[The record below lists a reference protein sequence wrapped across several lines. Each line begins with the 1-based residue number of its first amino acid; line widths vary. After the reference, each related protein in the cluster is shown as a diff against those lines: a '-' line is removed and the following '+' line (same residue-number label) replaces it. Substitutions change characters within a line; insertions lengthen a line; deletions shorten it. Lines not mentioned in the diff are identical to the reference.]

1 MLFEH
6 DQNKMPIL
14 LVWLFQGIFY
24 STSYR
29 EAGQGG
35 KEELFVN
42 IWYSQTWAL

>member
-6 DQNKMPIL
+6 DENKMPIL
-14 LVWLFQGIFY
+14 PVWLFQGLFK

-42 IWYSQTWAL
+42 I